1 MVAMIRFIINSVTIL
16 MMQWHAI
23 ITVTVAACICLWVI
37 VMLLTVA

>member
-23 ITVTVAACICLWVI
+23 ITVAAYICLWVI
-37 VMLLTVA
+37 VMLLTVV